1 MNGSPKMVAVAG
13 QSTANDTLARMLRI
27 LGEPT
32 RLAIFDLLM
41 GGVHCNCEI
50 SEQLGLSLS
59 LVSHHLRV
67 LRKVG
72 LVHAERAPEDAR
84 WIYYSIDQEA
94 LARLGQSIDHLLDVD
109 RIQPRQPWCGPRT
122 CAKC

>member
-1 MNGSPKMVAVAG
+1 MEKEALAGTLRVLGDPK
-13 QSTANDTLARMLRI
+13 
-27 LGEPT
+27 

-59 LVSHHLRV
+59 LVSHHLGA

-72 LVHAERAPEDAR
+72 LVHGVRAPEDGR
-84 WIYYSIDQEA
+84 WIYYSVDQET
-94 LARLGQSIDHLLDVD
+94 LAGLGRAIDHLLNVE
-109 RIQPRQPWCGPRT
+109 RIQPRQPWCGPRG
-122 CAKC
+122 CG